1 LPEVLKQALHECDT
15 LMLDM
20 DGTLL
25 DLAFDNYVWMDLVP
39 QEYARRNSMSEDAAR
54 EQLYATMRALQGKL
68 DWYCLDYW
76 SDILDLDIEAL
87 HRDVNHRIGY
97 LPGAEEFLQQV
108 SEMELR
114 VLLVSNSHSTTLQIK
129 NEVTDLRRFFDE
141 VYLSHDLGHPK
152 EDQPFWESLQ
162 AAEEFDPSRTMFMDD
177 NLTVLKSAQTFGIE
191 HLVAVARPE
200 VKGPARRISGFRSVD
215 RVANVLLIDTD

>member
-1 LPEVLKQALHECDT
+1 MPGALKKSLGECDT

-39 QEYARRNSMSEDAAR
+39 QEYARRNEMSEDAAR
-54 EQLYATMRALQGKL
+54 EQLYATMRSLQGKL

-76 SDILDLDIEAL
+76 SEILDLDIEAL
-87 HRDVNHRIGY
+87 HRDVNHRIDY
-97 LPGAEEFLQQV
+97 LPGAEDFLEQV
-108 SEMELR
+108 SGMGLR
-114 VLLVSNSHSTTLQIK
+114 LLLVSNSHSTTLQIK
-129 NEVTDLRRFFDE
+129 HEVTDLKRFFDE

-162 AAEEFDPSRTMFMDD
+162 AEEKFDPARTMFMDD
-177 NLTVLKSAQTFGIE
+177 NLSVLKSAQTFGIE

-200 VKGPARRISGFRSVD
+200 ASGPAREVKGFPSVD
-215 RVANVLLIDTD
+215 RVANVLMIDPD

>member
-1 LPEVLKQALHECDT
+1 MPGALKKSLNECDT

-39 QEYARRNSMSEDAAR
+39 QEYARRNEMSEDAAR
-54 EQLYATMRALQGKL
+54 EQLYATMRSLQGKL

-76 SDILDLDIEAL
+76 SEILDLDIEAL
-87 HRDVNHRIGY
+87 HRDVNHRIRY
-97 LPGAEEFLQQV
+97 LPGAEDFLEQV
-108 SEMELR
+108 SRMELR
-114 VLLVSNSHSTTLQIK
+114 LLLVSNSHSTTLQIK
-129 NEVTDLRRFFDE
+129 NEVTDLKRFFDQ

-162 AAEEFDPSRTMFMDD
+162 VEEQFDPARTMFMDD
-177 NLTVLKSAQTFGIE
+177 NLSVLKSAQMFGIE
-191 HLVAVARPE
+191 HLVAIARPE
-200 VKGPARRISGFRSVD
+200 AKGPAREVPGFRSVD
-215 RVANVLLIDTD
+215 RVANVLMIDPD

>member
-1 LPEVLKQALHECDT
+1 MSGALNKSLQECDT

-39 QEYARRNSMSEDAAR
+39 QEYARQNSISEDAAR
-54 EQLYATMRALQGKL
+54 EQLYATMRSLQGKL

-76 SDILDLDIEAL
+76 SDILGLDIEAL

-97 LPGAEEFLQQV
+97 LPGAEDFLEQV
-108 SEMELR
+108 SAMELR
-114 VLLVSNSHSTTLQIK
+114 LLLVSNSHSTTLQIK
-129 NEVTDLRRFFDE
+129 NEVTDLQRFFDR

-162 AAEEFDPSRTMFMDD
+162 AEENFDPARTMFVDD
-177 NLTVLKSAQTFGIE
+177 NLSVLKSAQTFGIE

-200 VKGPARRISGFRSVD
+200 TKGPARDVPGFRSVD
-215 RVANVLLIDTD
+215 RVANVLMIDPD